1 MGNDRPANATD
12 SLPPQNNRLSLASYC
27 CTGNRNIWVNG
38 NVAHCLGSIPGIR
51 VWFMLKARAEENYK
65 TYKEIFTMHAFRLMP
80 RLSTPTLSSTK
91 ATEWPWPIFDLAL
104 SNINQKRSWRTSR
117 KSVSSVLISTVWKC
131 VEMCGNVERSQEKR
145 IMMGRM
151 GEVQNELPACFL
163 HDRLPHLFRGKNR
176 RLASRR
182 AQQLF
187 MQKQELHHAAPLE
200 KILEWGNTG
209 NTTPRA
215 LARPYNDTLALGRL
229 GNLAAWE

>member
-27 CTGNRNIWVNG
+27 CTRNRNIWVNG

-51 VWFMLKARAEENYK
+51 VWFMLKAKAEEA
-65 TYKEIFTMHAFRLMP
+65 KEIFTMHAFRLMP

-91 ATEWPWPIFDLAL
+91 ATEWPWPILQL

-131 VEMCGNVERSQEKR
+131 VEMCGKGWSSEWAPSLLLAWPSAASLPRQKSKA
-145 IMMGRM
+145 
-151 GEVQNELPACFL
+151 GESAKT
-163 HDRLPHLFRGKNR
+163 R
-176 RLASRR
+176 
-182 AQQLF
+182 
-187 MQKQELHHAAPLE
+187 AAPCC
-200 KILEWGNTG
+200 KNW
-209 NTTPRA
+209 RA